1 MNHIISVEQAK
12 TLDGLFNERVQCSPE
27 AEAYRYYDEDR
38 EIWCGYTWTQ
48 MYAQVALW
56 QAALIRESLTPGDRV
71 AVMIRNRPEWVMFD
85 QAALGL
91 GLVVVPF
98 YIEDRA
104 ENVAYMLADAGVR
117 LLMLEDSAQRPEICK
132 ACSDIESLQRIV
144 LVESTGENNVCSSL
158 SDDPRLLTL
167 PKWLPAEAEDV
178 QHISSDPY
186 SLATIIYTS
195 GTTGRPKGVMLSHAN
210 LVFVASQGK
219 RTGRILPEDV
229 SLCLMP
235 ISHSYGL
242 TTMQGMLFA
251 GGRQHLMARFSVSG
265 VAQLILAQTLTV
277 LMAVPAVYSR
287 LINFA
292 KTQDRRLVPNRLRYL
307 YTGTAPLDLTLRR
320 QSEDVLGVVMQNG
333 YGLTET
339 SPTISRS
346 GFALGSD
353 ETHIGVPIPGVEVR
367 IAAPGTGEPV
377 AAGTPGE
384 LLVRGPNVMVG
395 YYRRPDLTRAVIDA
409 DGFFATGDIARQ
421 AEDGALH
428 LEGRAKELIIR
439 PGFNV
444 YPQEIE
450 AELNAHPG
458 VFASAVVG
466 RDVENDEEI
475 IAFVELAPGQP
486 VTARALAEFIAP
498 RLTPYKRP
506 QLIVILDAL
515 PLSPN
520 AKILKHELKARAA
533 KLPMTAV
540 Q

>member
-1 MNHIISVEQAK
+1 MTELPNRLHRI
-12 TLDGLFNERVQCSPE
+12 LDQGAANGADRVAFVDE
-27 AEAYRYYDEDR
+27 AGDN
-38 EIWCGYTWTQ
+38 WTFQ
-48 MYAQVALW
+48 DLIDASAGVADDLS
-56 QAALIRESLTPGDRV
+56 ALGVRPGDRLMIV
-71 AVMIRNRPEWVMFD
+71 CENSIAAIVLLYAASRIDAWAVMTNARLSAREID
-85 QAALGL
+85 A
-91 GLVVVPF
+91 
-98 YIEDRA
+98 IKEDCAPRRT
-104 ENVAYMLADAGVR
+104 VYVHGTSADAGGHGRRTGARDHEFHRIGSV
-117 LLMLEDSAQRPEICK
+117 LISDLDET
-132 ACSDIESLQRIV
+132 CSVEPVSPDPAKQVAV
-144 LVESTGENNVCSSL
+144 L
-158 SDDPRLLTL
+158 
-167 PKWLPAEAEDV
+167 
-178 QHISSDPY
+178 
-186 SLATIIYTS
+186 IYTT

-219 RTGRILPEDV
+219 RTGRMLPEDV

-320 QSEDVLGVVMQNG
+320 HSEDVLGVVMQNG

-439 PGFNV
+439 SGFNV